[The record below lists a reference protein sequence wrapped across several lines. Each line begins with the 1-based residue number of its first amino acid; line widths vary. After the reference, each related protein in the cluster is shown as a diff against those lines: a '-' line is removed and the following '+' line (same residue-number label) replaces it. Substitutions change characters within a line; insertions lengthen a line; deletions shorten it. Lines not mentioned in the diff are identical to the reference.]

1 METESFIQKRFDC
14 DLALLRVNR
23 KQAQTQAA
31 LRQAKYHLREAKF
44 AQLEYG
50 GSFRALRDRI
60 TGKKEES
67 ETALRHAVA
76 QAEAD
81 LTAAQRT
88 LDTLE
93 EEIRDLEASLS
104 QLPSWES
111 LKTAENEAL
120 WYRLDAKYCAEWLIP
135 HLEITHQLLLE
146 RRAQFNGT
154 NAGQIKSLAELA
166 DIYSA
171 PESAAEDCVP
181 YIRRLKAAVSF
192 LGTEFPELAFFDAP
206 TAFLSAATKFTQMD
220 RINTALAHTEKLQ
233 RLLSQMQQP
242 EGV

>member
-14 DLALLRVNR
+14 DLALLRANR
-23 KQAQTQAA
+23 KQTQTQAA
-31 LRQAKYHLREAKF
+31 LRQAKYDLREAKF
-44 AQLEYG
+44 AQLEYC
-50 GSFRALRDRI
+50 GSFRAFRDRL
-60 TGKKEES
+60 TGKKEET
-67 ETALRHAVA
+67 EIQLRHAVEK
-76 QAEAD
+76 AEAGES
-81 LTAAQRT
+81 TAQRA
-88 LDTLE
+88 LDSLE
-93 EEIRDLEASLS
+93 GQIRDLEASLS
-104 QLPSWES
+104 QLPPWES

-135 HLEITHQLLLE
+135 HLEITHRLLLE

-181 YIRRLKAAVSF
+181 YIRRLQAALSF
-192 LGTEFPELAFFDAP
+192 LETDFPALAFFDAP

-220 RINTALAHTEKLQ
+220 RINTAIAHTEKLQ
-233 RLLSQMQQP
+233 RLLSQMQQQ
-242 EGV
+242 EA

>member
-1 METESFIQKRFDC
+1 MEQLIQQRFDL
-14 DLALLRVNR
+14 DFALLQTTS
-23 KQAQTQAA
+23 KKSQAQAA
-31 LRQAKYHLREAKF
+31 LRQAKFDLREAKF

-50 GSFRALRDRI
+50 GSFRAFRDRI

-76 QAEAD
+76 HAEAD

-88 LDTLE
+88 LDTLDGQ
-93 EEIRDLEASLS
+93 IRDLEASLS

-120 WYRLDAKYCAEWLIP
+120 WYQLEARYCAAWLIP
-135 HLEITHQLLLE
+135 HLEITHQLLME

-166 DIYSA
+166 GIYSA
-171 PESAAEDCVP
+171 PEAAAEDCVP
-181 YIRRLKAAVSF
+181 YIRRLKAAASF

-220 RINTALAHTEKLQ
+220 RINTAIAHTEKLQ
-233 RLLSQMQQP
+233 RLLSQLQRL